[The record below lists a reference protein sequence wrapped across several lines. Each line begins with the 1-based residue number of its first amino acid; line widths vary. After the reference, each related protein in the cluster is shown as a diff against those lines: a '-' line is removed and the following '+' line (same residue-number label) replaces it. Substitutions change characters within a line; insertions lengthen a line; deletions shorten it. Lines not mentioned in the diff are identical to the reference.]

1 MKTQTDNDVRTDA
14 KNHDAQT
21 DDGLKWRY
29 QDKAYNEGFKK
40 WRRKKQDSIGFYF
53 VDKSDRI
60 TYQDRVGFIKD
71 HPEPHEA
78 KAFQRVLAILGF
90 VLIYRA
96 AIDIV
101 SMYLIPPLLEKM
113 GFDIYY
119 SMFFRQRFGSRSIMI
134 AVDLIP
140 QILGRIVPTAILIKY
155 LEMPVSVMLPTK
167 VTNKPM
173 FAFSVPVVLLVAGVC
188 SVMSFFYNRLLT
200 LCNID
205 ATHAD
210 MMLGSADNNIIYIIF
225 IQILIIPIIS
235 ELCTHGVILQLV
247 RQFGDGTA
255 LFITTIIITVSTY
268 DVTRVPFAVVTSLVI
283 GYFIIRTGSVV
294 TGVIMRIAVRIYAY
308 VLSFLDYGID
318 SDFSDTLVMLF
329 ILVTILLGL
338 VSTVFFLDKYSD
350 SFAMTI
356 KRGYMSFGRKILAAA
371 TSTPIII
378 WFTLTFLITAF
389 NVKFNF

>member
-1 MKTQTDNDVRTDA
+1 MKTQTDNDVRADA
-14 KNHDAQT
+14 KNHDVQT

-29 QDKAYNEGFKK
+29 QDKEYNEGFKK
-40 WRRKKQDSIGFYF
+40 WRRKKQDSIGFYY
-53 VDKSDRI
+53 VDKSDCI

-71 HPEPHEA
+71 YPEPREA

-96 AIDIV
+96 AIDII

-119 SMFFRQRFGSRSIMI
+119 SMFFKQRFGSRSIMI

-188 SVMSFFYNRLLT
+188 SVMSFFYNKLLT
-200 LCNID
+200 FCNID

-210 MMLGSADNNIIYIIF
+210 MALSGADNNIIYIIF

-268 DVTRVPFAVVTSLVI
+268 DITRAPFTVVTSLVI

-294 TGVIMRIAVRIYAY
+294 TGVIMRIAFTIYAY
-308 VLSFLDYGID
+308 VLSFLDYGIS
-318 SDFSDTLVMLF
+318 SDFSNTLVMLF
-329 ILVTILLGL
+329 ILVTIFIGL
-338 VSTVFFLDKYSD
+338 VSVVFFLNKYSD

-378 WFTLTFLITAF
+378 WFTLTFLITTF
-389 NVKFNF
+389 NIKFNF